1 MTAMTYDAPASTG
14 TRPSG
19 RDARP
24 SLARLTG
31 VELRKMTDTRA
42 GFWLLAVVALAYAA
56 LVVVMLFAADP
67 AELTFD
73 ELFRTVL
80 WPSAILL
87 PVMGILA
94 VTSEWSQRTALT
106 TFSLVPD
113 RRRVA
118 GAKLLAGVVLA
129 ALSVAVGLVIAAAGN
144 VAGMAFADG
153 DGSWHFG
160 AKLLG
165 AALLFQVI
173 NITMGVAIG
182 MLLMNTP
189 LAIVIFFVL
198 PTLWTML
205 GEMIRALKTP
215 AAWLDLSAT
224 TTPLTDA
231 TISGGQ
237 WAKLAVSVAVWVLL
251 PLTAGLYRL
260 LKREV
265 S

>member
-1 MTAMTYDAPASTG
+1 MTATTYAPAVTG
-14 TRPSG
+14 
-19 RDARP
+19 RP

-42 GFWLLAVVALAYAA
+42 GFWLLATVALAYAA
-56 LVVVMLFAADP
+56 LVVVVLFTADP
-67 AELTFD
+67 ADLTFAD
-73 ELFRTVL
+73 LFQTAL

-87 PVMGILA
+87 PVLGILA

-106 TFSLVPD
+106 TFTLVPE

-118 GAKLLAGVVLA
+118 GAKLLAGAVLA
-129 ALSVAVGLVIAAAGN
+129 ALSVVAGMVFAAAGN

-153 DGSWHFG
+153 NGSWDLG
-160 AKLLG
+160 TKLLG

-173 NITMGVAIG
+173 NITMGVAFG

-198 PTLWTML
+198 PTVWTML
-205 GEMIRALKTP
+205 AETIRALKTP
-215 AAWLDLSAT
+215 AQWLDLSVT
-224 TTPLTDA
+224 TTPLADG
-231 TISGGQ
+231 TIAGQ
-237 WAKLAVSVAVWVLL
+237 HWARLAVSVGVWVLL
-251 PLTAGLYRL
+251 PLAAGIARL
-260 LKREV
+260 LHREV